1 VHRPVEGT
9 VLTVAEAAAK
19 AAARAAAQSSALA
32 EIGRAAAVGARQ
44 ALMATRQQL
53 DVLAASG
60 VVDAAGAGLCV
71 VLGTIRATL
80 SFEFL
85 AHTPSGNGML

>member
-1 VHRPVEGT
+1 M
-9 VLTVAEAAAK
+9 LTVAEAAAK

-71 VLGTIRATL
+71 VLDALNTAISGTQPGAFRRARACG
-80 SFEFL
+80 S
-85 AHTPSGNGML
+85 ARRRRS